1 MKDSAKPPTDYRRIS
16 NTIIRNIVIGFG
28 VVILLVG
35 AIFIPYSYGWLGLA
49 GGLTCVFVSLVPIGA
64 TVLAVLGID
73 RLSKWLEDNDK

>member
-1 MKDSAKPPTDYRRIS
+1 MSAT
-16 NTIIRNIVIGFG
+16 TVRNIVIGFA

-49 GGLTCVFVSLVPIGA
+49 GGMACIFISIIPIAA

-73 RLSKWLEDNDK
+73 KLSKWLEDNDK

>member
-1 MKDSAKPPTDYRRIS
+1 MSHKPPTNYRHIS
-16 NTIIRNIVIGFG
+16 AATVRNIVIGFA

-49 GGLTCVFVSLVPIGA
+49 GGVACVFASLIPIGA

-73 RLSKWLEDNDK
+73 KLSKWLDDNDK